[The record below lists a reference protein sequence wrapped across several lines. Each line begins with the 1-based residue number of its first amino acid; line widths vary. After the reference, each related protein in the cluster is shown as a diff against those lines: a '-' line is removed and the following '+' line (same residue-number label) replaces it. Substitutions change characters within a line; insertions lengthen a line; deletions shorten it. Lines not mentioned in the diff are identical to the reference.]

1 MEGLSNYGKR
11 RPRSIDTDESY
22 QCNGLQLRRQ
32 NEMSKRKI
40 SSARQ
45 TKPIAY
51 CMTNS
56 VGTPPIS
63 LVTSWA
69 TQTRKW
75 ETS

>member
-1 MEGLSNYGKR
+1 MEGISNYRKR

-22 QCNGLQLRRQ
+22 QYNGLQLHRK
-32 NEMSKRKI
+32 NEMYKQEI

-45 TKPIAY
+45 TKSIAY

-56 VGTPPIS
+56 VGTPQIS

-75 ETS
+75 QTS